1 MNRRTLINIA
11 LLVVVA
17 GLAAFITLSPEREAR
32 LDLEPLSRENPR
44 AISRIRLD
52 PAAGGTI
59 ELRRAEGV
67 WQLVAPMRIAANDF
81 RVNALVGVLAA
92 PVHARIDASAQELG
106 RFGLA
111 TPKGRILLDGI
122 EVLFGDTEP
131 IHGRRYLLYDGEV
144 ALVDDAYF
152 SHLSSSAANYVD
164 PAPLGRNANPRDI
177 HLPNLRVYRE
187 GDDWRLDATD
197 SKASA
202 EDISKLAD
210 AWRHAQAT
218 AVRPY
223 DHSLDWKESI
233 RVELTDSDLR
243 FDLAHTEY
251 EVILGRRDLGIQ
263 YHLTKGTGA
272 RLLEITPENDG
283 A

>member
-1 MNRRTLINIA
+1 MSGRTLINIV

-17 GLAAFITLSPEREAR
+17 ALAAFIAYTPEREA
-32 LDLEPLSRENPR
+32 DDELEPLSRENPR

-52 PAAGGTI
+52 PTTAGTI

-67 WQLVAPMRIAANDF
+67 WTLVDPIRIAANDF
-81 RVNALVGVLAA
+81 RVNALVGVLSA
-92 PVHARIDASAQELG
+92 PVHARFDASPQELG
-106 RFGLA
+106 RYGLA

-131 IHGRRYLLYDGEV
+131 IHGRRYLFYDGKV

-164 PAPLGRNANPRDI
+164 PALLGRDPNPRAIQLPKIRI
-177 HLPNLRVYRE
+177 HRE
-187 GDDWRLDATD
+187 GDDWRLDTAN
-197 SKASA
+197 AEA
-202 EDISKLAD
+202 NEEDITKLVD
-210 AWRHAQAT
+210 AWRKAQAT

-223 DHSLDWKESI
+223 EKSLHWKDTVH
-233 RVELTDSDLR
+233 VEFSDGDLH

-251 EVILGRRDLGIQ
+251 EVILGRPELGIQ
-263 YHLTKGTGA
+263 YHLTKATGT
-272 RLLEITPENDG
+272 RLLTLNPADSDS
-283 A
+283 